1 MLKTSSTPVGDPN
14 VLSNN
19 CGLRLRSFGRL
30 RFLAIPL
37 ACVAMAP
44 MAQRA
49 EVVETGVSSAPA
61 LAAAPAAVAE
71 MADMAEAVAAPV
83 LDAVATPAAQA
94 EPVAANFAVPA
105 VLNEKAQGM
114 SPKVLAA
121 ALDAVSCAQ
130 SRGVSGRNDLLT
142 IIDYS
147 LPSTE
152 KRLWVLDLQKG
163 EVLFHELVAHG
174 AGTGEKYATRFSN
187 VMDSR
192 QTSLGLFLTGG
203 TYEGGNGYS
212 MKLRGLDRGIN
223 DRAEERH
230 IVMHGAW
237 YVNPEHARRQGRIGR
252 SWGCPALSQ
261 EIAPTV
267 IDTIKGGSFV
277 YSYHGQASVASSCGS
292 RSAGAPMVA
301 AAP

>member
-1 MLKTSSTPVGDPN
+1 MLKTSSTPVGDPTA
-14 VLSNN
+14 LNN
-19 CGLRLRSFGRL
+19 RRFLGKGL

-37 ACVAMAP
+37 ACVAMTPGANV
-44 MAQRA
+44 A
-49 EVVETGVSSAPA
+49 ETSGAASAPVQ
-61 LAAAPAAVAE
+61 AAAPAAMEGISE

-94 EPVAANFAVPA
+94 APASLNLAVTA
-105 VLNEKAQGM
+105 VFNERAQGM

-130 SRGVSGRNDLLT
+130 NRGVSGRNDLLT

-292 RSAGAPMVA
+292 PSTAAPMVA
-301 AAP
+301 AAH